1 MSVHILGI
9 RHHGPGSARNVK
21 AFLEELQPDIVL
33 IEGPPEAD
41 ALLQWAG
48 HEELQPPVAILAYQP
63 DSPQKACF
71 YPFAAFS
78 PEWQAMLYAKNH
90 RIHARFMDLPLAH
103 VFAMENEA
111 AAKRAAKNQ
120 KEDTPTTDSPGADEL
135 TPPGE
140 LNTAAHTSSFSSPDN
155 SNQWCNSTANKLTG
169 TGANGATPLQDASIE
184 NLNGTQHPHNSAI
197 KNITGTHSASAKK
210 NKPGDTRTPGSGAQ
224 HDYATNPQPRRNSS
238 TEGFTAAELDLEFLP
253 PSPQDPVAHLA
264 HAAGYD
270 DGERWWEHMFE
281 YRLGQEQVFEAVH
294 DAMQALREE
303 LPRRYDHKEALR
315 EAWMRKCIRQ
325 AEKEMFQRIA
335 VICGAW
341 HAPALQTM
349 PRQKDD
355 NELLKGLPKTKVE
368 CTWIPWT
375 YSRLSYESGYGAGIP
390 SPGWYEH
397 IWEHPSDDGTRWMAL
412 VAKLFREQQ
421 QDTSVAHVMEAVR
434 LANAL
439 ASLRHYPRPGLEE
452 LNEATLS
459 VLCNGESILMQ
470 LIRDELIVRNRI
482 GKVPAGVPAPP
493 LQSDITRQQK
503 KLRLPQTADYKDYIL
518 DLRKDTDL
526 ERSIFLHRLQLLE
539 IYWGKRY
546 EVSGKGTFKEQWR
559 LQWDPAFSID
569 IIEKGSWGNTV
580 AEAATNFVTS
590 AANNAG
596 TLQQVCKML
605 ESAIPAELPAVVE
618 VLIHRISNLAAASGD
633 VLQLME
639 VIPSLVNI
647 SRYGNV
653 RKTDAALVNSITESM
668 ISRICISLPAACTA
682 VADDAALPLLDL
694 FFAMNDAIN
703 LVQHHALTA
712 SWQETLTA
720 ISGNPQSAPMIAGYA
735 SRLLF
740 DSKIMTGD
748 TLVKAFSVAMSVAN
762 PPALAA
768 AWLEGFLKGS
778 GTLLLLDEEL
788 WNMVHN
794 WVSQLENDIFIQVL
808 PLLRRTFSNFTAPE
822 RKKLGDKVKHG
833 GNGTSIKAA
842 ATGDTDHERGARGV
856 PVVMQMLGFKDAKLL
871 PDGA

>member
-48 HEELQPPVAILAYQP
+48 HEDLQPPVAILAYQP

-78 PEWQAMLYAKNH
+78 PEWQAMLYAKQH

-103 VFAMENEA
+103 VFGIENEA
-111 AAKRAAKNQ
+111 AAKAA
-120 KEDTPTTDSPGADEL
+120 EEAAGEGPGEIPDGDITDTPLITLNNVSLRTTSRYHNNARNNNEEVL
-135 TPPGE
+135 TEAPE
-140 LNTAAHTSSFSSPDN
+140 TSF
-155 SNQWCNSTANKLTG
+155 
-169 TGANGATPLQDASIE
+169 I
-184 NLNGTQHPHNSAI
+184 
-197 KNITGTHSASAKK
+197 
-210 NKPGDTRTPGSGAQ
+210 
-224 HDYATNPQPRRNSS
+224 PQR
-238 TEGFTAAELDLEFLP
+238 
-253 PSPQDPVAHLA
+253 DPISHLA
-264 HAAGYD
+264 AAAGYD

-281 YRLGQEQVFEAVH
+281 YRLEQASVFEAVN

-303 LPRRYDHKEALR
+303 LPRREDYREQLR
-315 EAWMRKCIRQ
+315 EAWMRKCIRL

-341 HAPALQTM
+341 HAPALQNM
-349 PRQKDD
+349 PRQKED
-355 NELLKGLPKTKVE
+355 NDLLKGLPKAKVE

-397 IWEHPSDDGTRWMAL
+397 IWEHPTDDGTRWMAL

-434 LANAL
+434 LANSL
-439 ASLRHYPRPGLEE
+439 ASLRHYSRPGLEE

-482 GKVPAGVPAPP
+482 GKVPVEVPTPP
-493 LQSDITRQQK
+493 LQTDIAKWQK
-503 KLRLPQTADYKDYIL
+503 KLRLPQTADFKDYVL

-539 IYWGKRY
+539 IYWGKRA
-546 EVSGKGTFKEQWR
+546 EIAGKGTFKEQWR

-569 IIEKGSWGNTV
+569 IIEKGAWGNTV
-580 AEAATNFVTS
+580 AEATTRYVTHS
-590 AANNAG
+590 AENTS

-605 ESAIPAELPAVVE
+605 ESAIPAELPAIVE
-618 VLIHRISNLAAASGD
+618 VLIHRINNLAAASGD

-653 RKTDAALVNSITESM
+653 RKTDAALVNDITESM
-668 ISRICISLPAACTA
+668 IGRICISLPAACTS
-682 VADDAALPLLDL
+682 VAEDAALALLDL
-694 FFAMNDAIN
+694 FYAMNDAIS
-703 LVQHHALTA
+703 LLQDKDLDS
-712 SWQETLTA
+712 SWQQTLLA
-720 ISGNPQSAPMIAGYA
+720 ISRNEQSAPMIAGY
-735 SRLLF
+735 STRLLF
-740 DSKIMTGD
+740 DAKVITGEA
-748 TLVKAFSVAMSVAN
+748 LSKAFSVSMSIAN
-762 PPALAA
+762 PPSLAA
-768 AWLEGFLKGS
+768 AWLEGFLRGS

-788 WNMVHN
+788 WGMVHN

-808 PLLRRTFSNFTAPE
+808 PLLRRTFSNFTGPE
-822 RKKLGDKVKHG
+822 RKKLGDKVKNG
-833 GNGTSIKAA
+833 GSGTSIKAA
-842 ATGDTDHERGARGV
+842 TIGGIDNDRGARGI
-856 PVVMQMLGFKDAKLL
+856 PVVMQMLGLNDSKLL
-871 PDGA
+871 ADGA

>member
-78 PEWQAMLYAKNH
+78 PEWQAMLYAKTH

-103 VFAMENEA
+103 VFGMENEA
-111 AAKRAAKNQ
+111 AAKRAAGAQ
-120 KEDTPTTDSPGADEL
+120 KEEAQKEAAENTT
-135 TPPGE
+135 PGE
-140 LNTAAHTSSFSSPDN
+140 DIPPAEL
-155 SNQWCNSTANKLTG
+155 
-169 TGANGATPLQDASIE
+169 
-184 NLNGTQHPHNSAI
+184 NSAL
-197 KNITGTHSASAKK
+197 NA
-210 NKPGDTRTPGSGAQ
+210 
-224 HDYATNPQPRRNSS
+224 ATKAFNA
-238 TEGFTAAELDLEFLP
+238 EELDLEFLP

-294 DAMQALREE
+294 DAMHALREE
-303 LPRRYDHKEALR
+303 LPRRYDRKEALR

-349 PRQKDD
+349 PKQKDD
-355 NELLKGLPKTKVE
+355 NDLLKGLPKTKVE

-397 IWEHPSDDGTRWMAL
+397 IWEYPADDGTRWMAL

-439 ASLRHYPRPGLEE
+439 AALRHYPRPGLEE

-482 GKVPAGVPAPP
+482 GKVPAEVPTPP
-493 LQSDITRQQK
+493 LQADISRWQK
-503 KLRLPQTADYKDYIL
+503 KLRLPQTADFKDYTL

-539 IYWGKRY
+539 IYWGKRF

-559 LQWDPAFSID
+559 LQWDPAFSIE

-580 AEAATNFVTS
+580 AEAATSFVTNT
-590 AANNAG
+590 ANNTG

-618 VLIHRISNLAAASGD
+618 VLIHRINNLAAASGD

-653 RKTDAALVNSITESM
+653 RKTDAALVSNITESM
-668 ISRICISLPAACTA
+668 IGRICISLPAACTA

-703 LVQHHALTA
+703 LIQDNALTT
-712 SWQETLTA
+712 SWQETLLA
-720 ISGNPQSAPMIAGYA
+720 ISRNAQSAPMIAGYA

-740 DSKIMTGD
+740 DGKIMTGE
-748 TLVKAFSVAMSVAN
+748 TLVKAFSVSMSVAN

-768 AWLEGFLKGS
+768 AWLEGFLRGS

-788 WNMVHN
+788 WDMVHN

-833 GNGTSIKAA
+833 GNGTSIKATT
-842 ATGDTDHERGARGV
+842 TGDIDHDRGARGI
-856 PVVMQMLGFKDAKLL
+856 PVVMQLLGFKDAKLL

>member
-41 ALLQWAG
+41 ALIQWAG
-48 HEELQPPVAILAYQP
+48 HDDLQPPVAILAYQP
-63 DSPQKACF
+63 DSPHKACF

-78 PEWQAMLYAKNH
+78 PEWQAMLYARQQK
-90 RIHARFMDLPLAH
+90 IHARFMDLPLAH
-103 VFAMENEA
+103 VFGIENEA
-111 AAKRAAKNQ
+111 EAKRMASQQAV
-120 KEDTPTTDSPGADEL
+120 KEGTTAGDDSDLHNGGQLAGPTLNTSRHSGEDSPS
-135 TPPGE
+135 GE
-140 LNTAAHTSSFSSPDN
+140 VF
-155 SNQWCNSTANKLTG
+155 
-169 TGANGATPLQDASIE
+169 
-184 NLNGTQHPHNSAI
+184 
-197 KNITGTHSASAKK
+197 ITEETDILS
-210 NKPGDTRTPGSGAQ
+210 
-224 HDYATNPQPRRNSS
+224 
-238 TEGFTAAELDLEFLP
+238 
-253 PSPQDPVAHLA
+253 PSPQDPIAHLA
-264 HAAGYD
+264 AADGYD

-281 YRLGQEQVFEAVH
+281 YRQQPEQVFEAVH
-294 DAMQALREE
+294 DAMHALREE
-303 LPRRYDHKEALR
+303 LPRRYDRKEVLR

-349 PRQKDD
+349 PKQKED
-355 NELLKGLPKTKVE
+355 NDLLKGLPKAKVE

-397 IWEHPSDDGTRWMAL
+397 IWEHPADDGTRWMAL
-412 VAKLFREQQ
+412 VAKLFRQQQ

-434 LANAL
+434 LANTL
-439 ASLRHYPRPGLEE
+439 ASLRHYSRPGLEE

-459 VLCNGESILMQ
+459 VLCMGESILMQ
-470 LIRDELIVRNRI
+470 LIRDELIIRNRI
-482 GKVPAGVPAPP
+482 GKVPVEVPTPP
-493 LQSDITRQQK
+493 LQADITRWQK
-503 KLRLPQTADYKDYIL
+503 KLRLPQTADFKDYTL

-539 IYWGKRY
+539 IHWGKRY
-546 EVSGKGTFKEQWR
+546 EASGKGTFKEQWR

-580 AEAATNFVTS
+580 EEATTRFVTDS
-590 AANNAG
+590 ANSTG

-618 VLIHRISNLAAASGD
+618 VLIHRINNLAAASGD

-639 VIPSLVNI
+639 VIPSLVSI

-653 RKTDAALVNSITESM
+653 RKTDAALVNDITESM
-668 ISRICISLPAACTA
+668 ISRVCISLPAACTA

-694 FFAMNDAIN
+694 FFAMNDAIS
-703 LVQHHALTA
+703 LLQHAGLTA
-712 SWQETLTA
+712 NWQETLLA
-720 ISGNPQSAPMIAGYA
+720 ISRNPHSAPMIAGYA
-735 SRLLF
+735 TRLLF
-740 DSKIMTGD
+740 DSKVITGNL
-748 TLVKAFSVAMSVAN
+748 LVKAFSVSMSVAN
-762 PPALAA
+762 PPAVAA
-768 AWLEGFLKGS
+768 AWLEGFLRGS

-833 GNGTSIKAA
+833 GNGTSLKAA
-842 ATGDTDHERGARGV
+842 TTGGTDYERGARGI
-856 PVVMQMLGFKDAKLL
+856 PVVMQLLGLQDAKQLS
-871 PDGA
+871 DGA